1 MDPLLQEAINQHARQ
16 TAESRL
22 RQGSGAE
29 QIKNLNSQIVEFSK
43 GVPVIGEAVGSIAE
57 PLISGF
63 NFFTD
68 NVLSP
73 IFGMGPSQADIDKEE
88 ARQRRIAMR
97 QIKLVERTEAQ
108 KIQRAQGMADF
119 QAKAEQAGFGS
130 TAEYS
135 AFLKRSRKDRVRRR

>member
-22 RQGSGAE
+22 RQSSGAE

-73 IFGMGPSQADIDKEE
+73 VFGMGPSQADIEKEE
-88 ARQRRIAMR
+88 NRQRRIAGN
-97 QIKLVERTEAQ
+97 QIKLLERTGMKTAKTE
-108 KIQRAQGMADF
+108 QGLADF

-130 TAEYS
+130 TADYS
-135 AFLKRSRKDRVRRR
+135 AFLRKQRRKR